1 MAQYFIVKLRKT
13 IFAVCC
19 KLKLQPMNIKTRKL
33 AFYLFISFTLM
44 TLQGCYAP
52 QFTSAEVL
60 FPAKETNLA
69 ENLETATLVN
79 RSYLPSSQREKSG
92 VYYKGDSYAKTDTYV
107 DSVVSDNALFAFAYN
122 LNIAPKGQTVK
133 NDSIY
138 KMPVQENEFLQ
149 PLSMKEVNRICEEM
163 NADVIISLEAFHSFD
178 SLYRYLTDAY
188 YVSERKTSL
197 LTAWR
202 VYKYGHH
209 RPVYQSYIEDSIY
222 FNAYGYSR
230 YSADKDLISY
240 KNALYE
246 ISYSSGEKFF
256 REISPHWK
264 EIERIYF
271 DYYSRDMA
279 KGNEFADKKLWK
291 KAAAVWRP
299 VAEKQKGSKSAYAA
313 YNMAIASEMTGNLE
327 LAMFWLN
334 KALEM
339 RSDNYY
345 FLEYRKTLRER
356 ISRQQVVDRQLG
368 AD

>member
-1 MAQYFIVKLRKT
+1 M
-13 IFAVCC
+13 
-19 KLKLQPMNIKTRKL
+19 
-33 AFYLFISFTLM
+33 LM
-44 TLQGCYAP
+44 QSCYAP
-52 QFTSAEVL
+52 QITSAEIL

-69 ENLETATLVN
+69 KDLEEVTLVN
-79 RSYLPSSQREKSG
+79 RSYLPPSQRDKSG
-92 VYYKGDSYAKTDTYV
+92 VHYVGNRYTKTDTYV
-107 DSVVSDNALFAFAYN
+107 DSIVSDNSLYSFAYQLN
-122 LNIAPKGQTVK
+122 LAPKGNTVK
-133 NDSIY
+133 NDSIF
-138 KMPVQENEFLQ
+138 KLGISENSFLQ
-149 PLSMKEVNRICEEM
+149 PLTMNQVNRICESM
-163 NADVIISLEAFHSFD
+163 DANMIVALEAFHSFD
-178 SLYRYLTDAY
+178 SLYRYLTESY

-202 VYKYGHH
+202 VYEYGNQQ
-209 RPVYQSYIEDSIY
+209 PVYQGYIEDSIY

-271 DYYSRDMA
+271 DYYSQDMA
-279 KGNEFADKKLWK
+279 KANAFAESKLWK

-299 VAEKQKGSKSAYAA
+299 IAEKKKGGKSAYAA

-356 ISRQQVVDRQLG
+356 ISRQQVVDRQLV